1 MKQLLYLKDDQLK
14 ELIEKLF
21 ISYRETFSD
30 SKKVL
35 NKYSIGLAHQK
46 VIHLLSMYEGI
57 SISELLKR
65 LKVTKQSLNRVLKD
79 LIKIEAIIFKK
90 DQQDTRVKHIFLN
103 EKGKKIFK
111 EIFEVQKKRIY
122 NALLNS
128 SSEEVINF
136 DNVLKKI
143 IISEALNKILKFKK
157 KDYIVLHD
165 GVDTLNFKKIKKI
178 KKVKTITY
186 VGSFYRG
193 RGINLILKMATK
205 FHNLQFNLYGQNR
218 DNFKINLKN
227 LKLFKFVD
235 YFKVPTILSSADILL
250 MPYEKKVW
258 IRSKNLNTANYCSP
272 LKMFDYLAAGKI
284 IMSSKLDGIC
294 EVLKHNKNSIIVKS
308 HNFKDWSYSL
318 KKILTNYYNIDE
330 IQKNALKTAR
340 YYTWK
345 KRASK
350 IVENYINQKE

>member
-1 MKQLLYLKDDQLK
+1 MKELLYLKDDQLK
-14 ELIEKLF
+14 DLIEKLF
-21 ISYRETFSD
+21 VSYRETFSD

-143 IISEALNKILKFKK
+143 INE
-157 KDYIVLHD
+157 
-165 GVDTLNFKKIKKI
+165 
-178 KKVKTITY
+178 
-186 VGSFYRG
+186 
-193 RGINLILKMATK
+193 
-205 FHNLQFNLYGQNR
+205 
-218 DNFKINLKN
+218 
-227 LKLFKFVD
+227 
-235 YFKVPTILSSADILL
+235 
-250 MPYEKKVW
+250 
-258 IRSKNLNTANYCSP
+258 
-272 LKMFDYLAAGKI
+272 
-284 IMSSKLDGIC
+284 
-294 EVLKHNKNSIIVKS
+294 
-308 HNFKDWSYSL
+308 
-318 KKILTNYYNIDE
+318 
-330 IQKNALKTAR
+330 
-340 YYTWK
+340 
-345 KRASK
+345 
-350 IVENYINQKE
+350 